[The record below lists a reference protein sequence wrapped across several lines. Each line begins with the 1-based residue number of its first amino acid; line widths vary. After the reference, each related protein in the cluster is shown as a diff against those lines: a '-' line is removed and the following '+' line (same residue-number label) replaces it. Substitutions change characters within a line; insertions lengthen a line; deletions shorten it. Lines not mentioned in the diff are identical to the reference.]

1 VIDKRRDMG
10 GEPYGGGWPR
20 SRCWRCGC
28 ISGGLMR
35 TDRWAVALV
44 AVVVERRRARRY
56 LYATA
61 QGRRDS
67 GSGRPAPYG
76 GAANPARQAGRGRGG
91 GGPPPLW
98 YGADRD
104 TQRAVRRAL
113 RTGHARDERV
123 DALAWEAAQRDI
135 RTGFWFPAIYAVVLV
150 LLLGILIQRIRTRD
164 DGWMTALAV
173 TLAAAFLAA
182 VAVFLIRFRRS
193 HRYLRNAS
201 RGGP

>member
-1 VIDKRRDMG
+1 VIPDRDDLRRTAARRVRRG
-10 GEPYGGGWPR
+10 RLAGAGVGAVLL
-20 SRCWRCGC
+20 
-28 ISGGLMR
+28 I
-35 TDRWAVALV
+35 AVALISMIV
-44 AVVVERRRARRY
+44 ADEPVTGESIALSALPVGVALAIGVVGY
-56 LYATA
+56 T
-61 QGRRDS
+61 
-67 GSGRPAPYG
+67 
-76 GAANPARQAGRGRGG
+76 AGRHRE
-91 GGPPPLW
+91 PPLW

-113 RTGHARDERV
+113 RTGHARDERI

-173 TLAAAFLAA
+173 TLAAALPAA

-193 HRYLRNAS
+193 RRYLRNAS